1 LSPKWRIT
9 TVERKVKSFALLRMR
24 LICDIEILL
33 PAKIQEKQEG
43 SISMLKGKEV
53 VLGVA
58 GGIAAYKAA
67 EFVRLLA
74 KQEARVYVVMTRNG
88 QEFITPLTFQTLSG
102 NPVVTDSFSLLEETQ
117 IGHIALADL
126 AELIVILPATAN
138 IIGKIANGI
147 ADDFLSTMVMAS
159 KAPVLFAPSMNVN
172 MWENKALQKNV
183 QTLLERGYHFVD
195 PGEGE
200 LACHWYGKGRLAE
213 LGEVLEKMEDIL
225 APKDLKGERILVTAG
240 PTHESIDPVR
250 FITNHSSGKMGY
262 ALAKVARR
270 RGAEVVL
277 VSGPTAL
284 PVPYGNIKMVSV
296 KSAEEM
302 RKAVFTNLK
311 DCSVV
316 IKAAAVSDYR
326 PKEISGTKLKKT
338 APSVSL
344 ELERTRDILGEIG
357 KRKGKRIL
365 VGFAAETEDLVPN
378 AKKKLKEKHL
388 DLIVVND
395 VTKPGAGFASETNQ
409 VKLLY
414 PSGEVKDFP
423 LMSKEEVSQVI
434 LDEVASL
441 LKRKNGKIKD
451 Q

>member
-1 LSPKWRIT
+1 
-9 TVERKVKSFALLRMR
+9 
-24 LICDIEILL
+24 
-33 PAKIQEKQEG
+33 
-43 SISMLKGKEV
+43 
-53 VLGVA
+53 
-58 GGIAAYKAA
+58 
-67 EFVRLLA
+67 
-74 KQEARVYVVMTRNG
+74 
-88 QEFITPLTFQTLSG
+88 
-102 NPVVTDSFSLLEETQ
+102 
-117 IGHIALADL
+117 
-126 AELIVILPATAN
+126 
-138 IIGKIANGI
+138 
-147 ADDFLSTMVMAS
+147 
-159 KAPVLFAPSMNVN
+159 
-172 MWENKALQKNV
+172 
-183 QTLLERGYHFVD
+183 VD

-213 LGEVLEKMEDIL
+213 LGEVLEKMEEIL

-262 ALAKVARR
+262 ALARVARR

-277 VSGPTAL
+277 VSGPTSL
-284 PVPYGNIKMVSV
+284 PAPYGNIKMVSV

-302 RKAVFTNLK
+302 RKAVFAHLK

-326 PKEISGTKLKKT
+326 PEEVSQTKLKKT
-338 APSVSL
+338 ALSVSL

-365 VGFAAETEDLVPN
+365 VGFAAETGDLVSN
-378 AKKKLKEKHL
+378 AKKKLKEKNL

-409 VKLLY
+409 INLLY
-414 PSGEVKDFP
+414 PSGEVKEVP

-434 LDEVASL
+434 LDEVVKL
-441 LKRKNGKIKD
+441 LGRGR
-451 Q
+451 

>member
-1 LSPKWRIT
+1 
-9 TVERKVKSFALLRMR
+9 M
-24 LICDIEILL
+24 ICDIEIVSL
-33 PAKIQEKQEG
+33 AEIQKKQEG
-43 SISMLKGKEV
+43 PIPMLEGKEI
-53 VLGVA
+53 VLGVT

-67 EFVRLLA
+67 EFVRLLV
-74 KQEARVYVVMTRNG
+74 KQEVRVHVVMTQNG
-88 QEFITPLTFQTLSG
+88 QKFITPLTFQTLSG
-102 NPVVTDSFSLLEETQ
+102 NPVVTDPFELIEETQ

-126 AELIVILPATAN
+126 ANLIVILPASAN

-172 MWENKALQKNV
+172 MWENEALQKNV

-213 LGEVLEKMEDIL
+213 LGEVLEKMEEIL

-262 ALAKVARR
+262 ALARVARR

-277 VSGPTAL
+277 VSGPTSL
-284 PVPYGNIKMVSV
+284 PAPYGNIKMVSV

-302 RKAVFTNLK
+302 RKAVFAHLK

-326 PKEISGTKLKKT
+326 PEEVSQTKLKKT
-338 APSVSL
+338 ALSVSL

-365 VGFAAETEDLVPN
+365 VGFAAETGDLVSN
-378 AKKKLKEKHL
+378 AKKKLKEKNL

-409 VKLLY
+409 INLLY
-414 PSGEVKDFP
+414 PSGEVKEVP

-434 LDEVASL
+434 LDEVVKL
-441 LKRKNGKIKD
+441 LGRGR
-451 Q
+451 